1 MAIISPRGSN
11 KFLLSRLGAL
21 IKQQRLVHALSEGG
35 LQAQVHPKMVPDW
48 VPDQGFIDM
57 SKWKK
62 VNARVLGIKPSMI
75 SQPSWIVLKLLQA
88 EGFEAYLVGGCVR
101 DLILKRVPKDFD
113 VITTANLKE
122 IKKKFHRADIVGQRF
137 PICRVHVKGTVIEV
151 SSFETVA
158 RDAGKNKEKDSLSC
172 RPPGCDKKDFIRW
185 KNSMHRDF
193 TINSLFFDPFTN
205 KIYDYANGIT
215 DLRQLK
221 LRTLGSAKLSF
232 EEDCARIL
240 RGLRIAARLSLSF
253 SKETETAMH
262 KLSSSIL
269 SLSKSRIMMEMDY
282 MLSYGAAEASL
293 CLLWRFDLIR
303 VLFPFHAAYFDQQSK
318 NLKGIQS
325 STMLMKLFSNMDKV
339 VSCDRPGHCSLWV
352 GLLAFHLALV
362 NNPQDAL
369 VVLTFASVL
378 YHEEWEEGVKF
389 SRENV
394 ASIVNYVPEISGSC
408 EFKSEEEL
416 AKQVSQLASV
426 VLDYIAALTATKDP
440 DESMSRYPVFPFS
453 GLVFL
458 SKNMAKQVAAIVEVL
473 ANDIEYYNQGRKNF
487 EIDCH
492 SLGKGHM
499 REIRFVLGKVI
510 LETMDS
516 GILRGKEVVQEN
528 EDDYRLQP
536 ESVDKNFTKDR
547 KRGRTTDTP
556 ELKEDLSK
564 KHKVKEALDPDIAI
578 DNQEVVETTQLPQKE
593 LISVLGNIL
602 EKKKCQLPEEVIGK
616 KRELSENDKHD
627 KFQNKQKKNIKK
639 RNSSQEE
646 TLNPENMLEQRRYP
660 VTRKVI
666 REKITE
672 LRQETDEERS
682 SPPPL
687 SSHFSSGVE
696 EIRKRKQVAEKPI
709 SGGLCAGKRGQQQI
723 RQTRRAFGVI
733 NQSLSGAPAYPCV
746 VNKRPF
752 LQTHEVYEKKQADP
766 AHRPI
771 TRKSAAQISTQQ
783 SCFKEVKIS
792 KVPNT
797 TATATNSTGFGDCTS
812 IFVDDEFKSPEEQAE
827 AMPEDAEPMFLEQ
840 AEPEPEEAN
849 DAEEVEMVDIVEE
862 PIVDIDGSDLKNPLA
877 VVDYVE
883 DLYAYYR
890 RTEGFS
896 CVPPDYM
903 GQHCDINEKMRAILI
918 DWLIEV
924 QDKFEL
930 LKETLFLT
938 VNLIDRFLS
947 RRTVVR
953 KKLQLVGLVAM
964 LLACKYEEVSAPIVG
979 DLILI
984 SDKAYTRQEVLE
996 MENLMLN
1003 TLQFNMSVATPY
1015 VFMSR
1020 FLKAAQS
1027 DNKIELLSFFLI
1039 ELSLVEYQ
1047 MLKFPPSLLAAA
1059 AVYTAQCT
1067 LSGFKQWS
1075 RTCEWHT
1082 NYSEE
1087 QLL

>member
-21 IKQQRLVHALSEGG
+21 IKQQAFRRTVGDWFFPNTQRLVNAFSEGG
-35 LQAQVHPKMVPDW
+35 LQAQVHPKMVPDS
-48 VPDQGFIDM
+48 VPDQGMCI
-57 SKWKK
+57 K

-158 RDAGKNKEKDSLSC
+158 RDAGENKEKDNLSC
-172 RPPGCDKKDFIRW
+172 RPPGCDKKDFVRW

-193 TINSLFFDPFTN
+193 TINSLFFDPFAN
-205 KIYDYANGIT
+205 KIYDYANGMA
-215 DLRQLK
+215 DLRHLK
-221 LRTLGSAKLSF
+221 LRTLGPAKLSF

-240 RGLRIAARLSLSF
+240 RGLRIAARLSLSI

-303 VLFPFHAAYFDQQSK
+303 VLFPFHAAYFDQQSE
-318 NLKGIQS
+318 NLKVAQS

-389 SRENV
+389 SRDNA

-408 EFKSEEEL
+408 EFKSDEEL
-416 AKQVSQLASV
+416 AKQVSQLASC
-426 VLDYIAALTATKDP
+426 VLDYIAALTETKDP

-458 SKNMAKQVAAIVEVL
+458 SKNMAKHVAAIVEVL

-528 EDDYRLQP
+528 EDNYRLQP
-536 ESVDKNFTKDR
+536 ESIDKNFTKDK

-578 DNQEVVETTQLPQKE
+578 DNQEVVETTELPQKE

-602 EKKKCQLPEEVIGK
+602 EKKKRQLPEEVIEK
-616 KRELSENDKHD
+616 KRELCENDKNE

-639 RNSSQEE
+639 RISSQEE
-646 TLNPENMLEQRRYP
+646 TINVENMLEQRRYP

-682 SPPPL
+682 GPPPL
-687 SSHFSSGVE
+687 SSHSSSGVE
-696 EIRKRKQVAEKPI
+696 EIRKHKQVAEKPI
-709 SGGLCAGKRGQQQI
+709 SSL
-723 RQTRRAFGVI
+723 RRLS
-733 NQSLSGAPAYPCV
+733 SL
-746 VNKRPF
+746 
-752 LQTHEVYEKKQADP
+752 
-766 AHRPI
+766 
-771 TRKSAAQISTQQ
+771 
-783 SCFKEVKIS
+783 FK
-792 KVPNT
+792 
-797 TATATNSTGFGDCTS
+797 
-812 IFVDDEFKSPEEQAE
+812 
-827 AMPEDAEPMFLEQ
+827 
-840 AEPEPEEAN
+840 
-849 DAEEVEMVDIVEE
+849 
-862 PIVDIDGSDLKNPLA
+862 
-877 VVDYVE
+877 
-883 DLYAYYR
+883 
-890 RTEGFS
+890 
-896 CVPPDYM
+896 
-903 GQHCDINEKMRAILI
+903 
-918 DWLIEV
+918 
-924 QDKFEL
+924 
-930 LKETLFLT
+930 
-938 VNLIDRFLS
+938 
-947 RRTVVR
+947 
-953 KKLQLVGLVAM
+953 
-964 LLACKYEEVSAPIVG
+964 
-979 DLILI
+979 
-984 SDKAYTRQEVLE
+984 
-996 MENLMLN
+996 
-1003 TLQFNMSVATPY
+1003 
-1015 VFMSR
+1015 
-1020 FLKAAQS
+1020 
-1027 DNKIELLSFFLI
+1027 
-1039 ELSLVEYQ
+1039 
-1047 MLKFPPSLLAAA
+1047 
-1059 AVYTAQCT
+1059 
-1067 LSGFKQWS
+1067 
-1075 RTCEWHT
+1075 
-1082 NYSEE
+1082 
-1087 QLL
+1087 